1 MALGSLRAL
10 DGPFLLPFF
19 LACGFLQLVAQEGLT
34 AQTQLAPNCSPRAG
48 SWKGAHLRS
57 FTPRFEKVAVWAEIA
72 AAQLAPQMSGLMDT
86 QTFPRSCIGKAN
98 NPSCCMSF
106 PSHSGA
112 GCSLEMRP
120 AAKSRIALRVPPFKV
135 PLSLHPFS
143 SPLHLFIYLFYHL
156 GFYEMLAGFLQ
167 PVAFLE

>member
-1 MALGSLRAL
+1 M
-10 DGPFLLPFF
+10 GPFSSLSFGSWLS
-19 LACGFLQLVAQEGLT
+19 A
-34 AQTQLAPNCSPRAG
+34 AG
-48 SWKGAHLRS
+48 SPGGTDHTDPAGPKLLTPGWFMERTFFCS
-57 FTPRFEKVAVWAEIA
+57 FTPRLEKVAVWAEIA
-72 AAQLAPQMSGLMDT
+72 ASQLAPQMSCLMDT

-98 NPSCCMSF
+98 NPSCCISF

-120 AAKSRIALRVPPFKV
+120 AAKSHIALRVPPFKV